1 MLVRTSTRAG
11 AEGENTDRHTN
22 VLKERDLETLM
33 PPELTE
39 RAYNL
44 MAAQFVYYRFVTLYQ
59 RMYAVVV
66 QRLSLEYTIS
76 FHLGASGLLSVTMS
90 DEPCDHLLDT

>member
-1 MLVRTSTRAG
+1 MRVDLHVSSAQALLQQQCTSRYVSLMLVRTSTRAG

-44 MAAQFVYYRFVTLYQ
+44 MAAQFVYYRFVTQY
-59 RMYAVVV
+59 
-66 QRLSLEYTIS
+66 
-76 FHLGASGLLSVTMS
+76 
-90 DEPCDHLLDT
+90 